1 MDPGN
6 PGADSL
12 SPPPFPP
19 TIDAAGKQKEVEDRL
34 GQLLERWKPLRD
46 AASLHNSKW
55 QRDADALAHQ
65 AAALLADV
73 DDLQSVVA
81 SASDKEDIAHQS
93 AQKVSHSLVSLPFQM
108 REAGILWVR
117 VFFFF
122 FFSWLIL
129 CFCGLMKLIIRKS
142 SNRGR
147 IVLDSCMRIF
157 KFFFPACLV
166 PMVFLG
172 LGLGF

>member
-6 PGADSL
+6 PGADSR
-12 SPPPFPP
+12 SPPPPPPFPP
-19 TIDAAGKQKEVEDRL
+19 TSDAAGKQKEVEDRL

-46 AASLHNSKW
+46 AASLHNVKW

-93 AQKVSHSLVSLPFQM
+93 AQKVSHSLFLFPF
-108 REAGILWVR
+108 RCGSWYALDPC
-117 VFFFF
+117 FFFP
-122 FFSWLIL
+122 WLIL
-129 CFCGLMKLIIRKS
+129 CFCGLKLIIRKAR
-142 SNRGR
+142 NRGR
-147 IVLDSCMRIF
+147 IVLDSCMREF
-157 KFFFPACLV
+157 LNFFFQ
-166 PMVFLG
+166 LG
-172 LGLGF
+172 

>member
-6 PGADSL
+6 PGADSR
-12 SPPPFPP
+12 SPPPPPFPP
-19 TIDAAGKQKEVEDRL
+19 PSDAAGKQKEVEDRL

-73 DDLQSVVA
+73 DDLQSLVA

-93 AQKVSHSLVSLPFQM
+93 AQKVSHSLFLFPFQM
-108 REAGILWVR
+108 WTLVCFGS

-122 FFSWLIL
+122 P
-129 CFCGLMKLIIRKS
+129 G
-142 SNRGR
+142 
-147 IVLDSCMRIF
+147 
-157 KFFFPACLV
+157 
-166 PMVFLG
+166 
-172 LGLGF
+172 

>member
-6 PGADSL
+6 PGADSR
-12 SPPPFPP
+12 SPPPPFPP
-19 TIDAAGKQKEVEDRL
+19 TSDAAGKQKEVEDRL

-46 AASLHNSKW
+46 AASLHNTKW

-93 AQKVSHSLVSLPFQM
+93 AQKLEEELNKVRTMMYDGDIAFLLPAKNNGRSHCSQVILV
-108 REAGILWVR
+108 
-117 VFFFF
+117 
-122 FFSWLIL
+122 
-129 CFCGLMKLIIRKS
+129 
-142 SNRGR
+142 
-147 IVLDSCMRIF
+147 
-157 KFFFPACLV
+157 
-166 PMVFLG
+166 
-172 LGLGF
+172 

>member
-1 MDPGN
+1 LTHLFALLQTVKSPAMDPGN
-6 PGADSL
+6 PGVDSR

-19 TIDAAGKQKEVEDRL
+19 TSDAAGKQKEVEDRL

-93 AQKVSHSLVSLPFQM
+93 AQKVSHSLFLFPF
-108 REAGILWVR
+108 RCGSWYALDPC
-117 VFFFF
+117 F

-129 CFCGLMKLIIRKS
+129 RFCGLKFIIRKA
-142 SNRGR
+142 RT
-147 IVLDSCMRIF
+147 
-157 KFFFPACLV
+157 AE
-166 PMVFLG
+166 G
-172 LGLGF
+172 LF

>member
-93 AQKVSHSLVSLPFQM
+93 AQKVRPFLGFSSPFRCGKLVFFGS
-108 REAGILWVR
+108 

-122 FFSWLIL
+122 FP
-129 CFCGLMKLIIRKS
+129 G
-142 SNRGR
+142 
-147 IVLDSCMRIF
+147 
-157 KFFFPACLV
+157 
-166 PMVFLG
+166 
-172 LGLGF
+172 

>member
-6 PGADSL
+6 PGADSR
-12 SPPPFPP
+12 SPPPP
-19 TIDAAGKQKEVEDRL
+19 TSDAGGKQKEVEDRL

-93 AQKVSHSLVSLPFQM
+93 AQKVSHSLFLFPF
-108 REAGILWVR
+108 RCGSWYALDP
-117 VFFFF
+117 FFFPLVDF
-122 FFSWLIL
+122 KWFEAHYQE
-129 CFCGLMKLIIRKS
+129 G

-147 IVLDSCMRIF
+147 IVLDSCTRDFFLI
-157 KFFFPACLV
+157 FFFPAWLV
-166 PMVFLG
+166 PMLFLG

>member
-6 PGADSL
+6 PDADSR
-12 SPPPFPP
+12 SPPPSFPPP

-93 AQKVSHSLVSLPFQM
+93 AQKVSHSLFLFPF
-108 REAGILWVR
+108 RCGSWYALDP
-117 VFFFF
+117 FFFF
-122 FFSWLIL
+122 FLVDFVFLW
-129 CFCGLMKLIIRKS
+129 FEVHYQES

-147 IVLDSCMRIF
+147 IVLDSCMRDFLIF
-157 KFFFPACLV
+157 FQLR
-166 PMVFLG
+166 
-172 LGLGF
+172 